1 LAEKLRLYGLTDFR
15 PRASSASDKSIKQD
29 GKNMPRKVLLKL
41 SGEALQNKGKK
52 GIDPCAIKKIAK
64 EIALAYNP
72 KKTQIAIVI
81 GGGNIWRGG
90 RDGGAGIHRTTSDY
104 IGMLATI
111 INAMA
116 LQASLEDLKI
126 PTRMQTAIDISR
138 LAEPFIRR
146 RAVRHLEKGR
156 IVIFAGGTGNP
167 YFTTDTAAALR
178 ASEINADILLKATQV
193 DGVYTDDPKKNPK
206 AKPLKKLSFKQAIS
220 KNLKFMDSAAL
231 GLCFENDI
239 PIGVFSLHKPGNI
252 KNAILKN
259 QVGTII
265 N

>member
-1 LAEKLRLYGLTDFR
+1 MVKT
-15 PRASSASDKSIKQD
+15 
-29 GKNMPRKVLLKL
+29 VLLKL
-41 SGEALQNKGKK
+41 SGEALRSKSGK
-52 GIDPCAIKKIAK
+52 GIDPAELKKIAG

-72 KKTQIAIVI
+72 KKVCIAIVV

-90 RDGGAGIHRTTSDY
+90 RDAGKTIPRTTSDY
-104 IGMLATI
+104 MGMFATI

-116 LQASLEDLKI
+116 MQASLEKLSI
-126 PTRMQTAIDISR
+126 PTRMQTAIEVSQI
-138 LAEPFIRR
+138 AEPFIRR

-178 ASEINADILLKATQV
+178 ASEINAGILLKATHV
-193 DGVYTDDPKKNPK
+193 DGVYTDDPKKNPN
-206 AKPLKKLSFKQAIS
+206 AKPIKKLSFNQAVR
-220 KNLKFMDSAAL
+220 KNLKFMDTAAL
-231 GLCFENDI
+231 GLCRENNI
-239 PIGVFSLHKPGNI
+239 PIGVFNLHKSGNI

-259 QVGTII
+259 KVATII